1 MVPESPNA
9 KYDHIYA
16 IIRLERDVI
25 TGELLD
31 RNLVTIKKLV
41 RSRENAEQEVD
52 RLNKLNSDKGCD
64 YYFQITRLEREP
76 KEQIEKSN

>member
-1 MVPESPNA
+1 MVPEIPNA

-25 TGELLD
+25 TGGLLD

-41 RSRENAEQEVD
+41 RSREIAEQEVD